1 MPRATIHFP
10 EGFVWGTATASHQVE
25 GRNTNNN
32 WSVWE
37 QMPGKIVD
45 DGTAGLACDW
55 WGGRWKEDMDRA
67 VETGQNAHRFSVEWS
82 RIQPAPD
89 RWDENAIDFYREMAR
104 GMIERKITPMVTLH
118 HFTDPL
124 WMYEPSQDGNPLSAG
139 GWERD
144 DAPELFV
151 KFVQKIVGA
160 LKEYVNLWITINEPN
175 IYLTGGWLGG
185 AFPPGKNDPKAA
197 MKVATNLIK
206 GHAAAYKIIH
216 ELQPDAQVGIAHH
229 FRNFSPARPWFLPD
243 RILANTIFR
252 SFNNGFVDPLATG
265 KMHILNY
272 RTQIPEAAGT
282 QDFIG
287 INYYS
292 NDLAKFVLD
301 PKRLFM
307 QLGFPPDVLLSPS
320 GFIANLPEG
329 MFGAIKWARQYG
341 KPIYITENGVEDATD
356 LFRPRYLI
364 EHLFQV
370 WRAVNFNWPVKGYFH
385 WSLVDNFE
393 WERAWTQRFG
403 LWGLDITNQI
413 RIRRR
418 SVDLYA
424 AICHENGIS
433 SAMVEEFAPQ
443 IIPLLYPE

>member
-10 EGFVWGTATASHQVE
+10 EGFYWGTATAAHQVE
-25 GRNTNNN
+25 GRNSNNS
-32 WSVWE
+32 WSAWE
-37 QMPGKIVD
+37 QMPGKIAGD
-45 DGTAGLACDW
+45 ATAGLACDW

-89 RWDENAIDFYREMAR
+89 RWDEDALDFYREMAR
-104 GMIERKITPMVTLH
+104 GMVERKITPMVTLH

-124 WMYEPSQDGNPLSAG
+124 WMFEPSQTGNPLGSG

-144 DAPELFV
+144 DAPELFA
-151 KFVQKIVGA
+151 KFVQKVVGA

-175 IYLTGGWLGG
+175 VYLVGGWLGG
-185 AFPPGKNDPKAA
+185 AFPPGKNDPKMA
-197 MKVATNLIK
+197 MKVVTNLIK

-216 ELQPDAQVGIAHH
+216 ELQPQAQVGIAHH

-243 RILANTIFR
+243 RILANMIFK

-265 KMHILNY
+265 RMQILNY

-292 NDLAKFVLD
+292 NDLAKFILD
-301 PKRLFM
+301 PKRIFM
-307 QLGFPPDVLLSPS
+307 QLGFPPDALLSPS
-320 GFIANLPEG
+320 GFIANMPEG
-329 MFGAIKWARQYG
+329 MFSAMKWAKQYG
-341 KPIYITENGVEDATD
+341 KPIFITENGVEDATD

-370 WRAVNFNWPVKGYFH
+370 WRAVNFNWPIKGYFH

-393 WERAWTQRFG
+393 WERAWDQRFG
-403 LWGLDITNQI
+403 LWGLDITNQM

-443 IIPLLYPE
+443 IVPLLYPE